1 MAVLVVAIAFMGCP
15 YGTDIAIDEKPVV
28 KIIPSLIGKWE
39 QRSSA
44 DYSYKVTKTDEFNY
58 KIVKAKVPSAD
69 KKEETSASDRTVYFG
84 FISDVA
90 GDKFFNIYDSS
101 SSPQTWYLY
110 KVDMTE
116 GDNMLKMASVT
127 PNITE
132 KFSTSAELRKFIEKY
147 KGLSFFFEKDQDS
160 YIKTGK

>member
-1 MAVLVVAIAFMGCP
+1 
-15 YGTDIAIDEKPVV
+15 V
-28 KIIPSLIGKWE
+28 KIIPSLLGKWE

-44 DYSYKVTKTDEFNY
+44 DYSYKVSKTDDYNY

-69 KKEETSASDRTVYFG
+69 KKEEASSSDRTVYFG

-90 GDKFFNIYDSS
+90 GDKFFNICDSTS
-101 SSPQTWYLY
+101 NPKTWYLY
-110 KVDMTE
+110 KIDMSE

-132 KFSTSAELRKFIEKY
+132 KFTSSAELKKFIEKY
-147 KGLSFFFEKDQDS
+147 KALSFFFEKDQDS